1 MDTKGNGMDRD
12 GIFKNS
18 SRLIRFFYSAMYK
31 VSLYWY
37 T

>member
-12 GIFKNS
+12 GILNS